1 MCIAAFRP
9 LFYTRVLY
17 AADLLNEGELQMDN
31 ENRKTS
37 SLLDEVSMDES
48 KLNSLVEKY
57 DAESRYRRLT
67 GWQGLFI
74 SLWLAAMA
82 LFHLY
87 TAGIATMP
95 ITIQRAIHLTFAIVA
110 VYILFPASAKGSKT
124 STPWYD
130 WILALASC
138 LVVGYIIFAFNSI
151 ARRGAEPLDYEI
163 YLGIAAIALVL
174 EAGRRVVGN
183 VLPCLSVFFLLYCY
197 FGNYAPGI
205 FEIRG
210 YSLSRIIQ
218 HMYLTP
224 EGIFGLALGVS
235 ATFVIVFIIFGAY
248 LSQSGGAK
256 FFNELALAIAGSR
269 PGGPAKVAVVASGL
283 LGTIN
288 GSSVANVATTGTFT
302 IPLMKKVGYPPYY
315 AGAVEACAS
324 TGGQLMPPIMG
335 AGAFI
340 MSEFLNIPYLS
351 IAAAA
356 VIPAL
361 LYYIAIFTNVDIRAR
376 KQKLR
381 GIPKEELPCL
391 GEVMKS
397 DGHLLIPVVVV
408 IVTLLMKYTPLRAGF
423 IGVISV
429 IVVSSLKKNTRMS
442 LKANFNALVE
452 GARGALGVALA
463 CALVG
468 FIVGTSS
475 LTSLGLTISNNIID
489 ISGGNLL
496 LTLIMAMVACL
507 VLGMGLPTT
516 ANYIVCSTIIAP
528 ALIGMKVMPLAA
540 HLFVFYFGIMADLTP
555 PVCLAAFTGAGI
567 AGASPAKTGMTA
579 TRIALASYMLPYC
592 FVYNPMLLM
601 QNVEPI
607 ELCVLVIS
615 AIFGVVSMAGAFEG
629 WFFRSLRV
637 YERAA
642 FGICALLAIYH
653 DFWVSIAAA
662 AALAAFMFYFKKGR
676 DGDTDTL
683 TPASS
688 ESAAL

>member
-1 MCIAAFRP
+1 MSETEAS
-9 LFYTRVLY
+9 
-17 AADLLNEGELQMDN
+17 
-31 ENRKTS
+31 KK
-37 SLLDEVSMDES
+37 SLLDEVSLDETQV
-48 KLNSLVEKY
+48 NSLVEKY
-57 DAESRYRRLT
+57 DAESRYRRLS
-67 GWQGLFI
+67 GWQGIFI
-74 SLWLAAMA
+74 TFWLAAMS

-110 VYILFPASAKGSKT
+110 VFVLFPATRKSSKLK
-124 STPWYD
+124 TPWYD
-130 WILALASC
+130 WLLAICAGV
-138 LVVGYIIFAFNSI
+138 VVGYIIFFFNDI
-151 ARRGAEPLDYEI
+151 ARRGAEPLPYEI
-163 YLGIAAIALVL
+163 YLGIAAIILVL

-183 VLPCLSVFFLLYCY
+183 VLPCLSVLFLLYCY
-197 FGNYAPGI
+197 YGNYAPGI

-210 YSLSRIIQ
+210 YSISRIIQ

-256 FFNELALAIAGSR
+256 FFNELALAVAGDK

-302 IPLMKKVGYPPYY
+302 IPLMKRVGYKPYY

-356 VIPAL
+356 IIPAL
-361 LYYIAIFTNVDIRAR
+361 IYYLAIFTNVHIRAR
-376 KQKLR
+376 KRRLK
-381 GIPKEELPCL
+381 GIPKNELPSVK
-391 GEVMKS
+391 EVMKS
-397 DGHLLIPVVVV
+397 DGHLLIPVIVV
-408 IVTLLMKYTPLRAGF
+408 IVTLLLKSTPLRAGF
-423 IGVISV
+423 IGVLSV

-442 LKANFNALVE
+442 LRKNLDALVE

-489 ISGGNLL
+489 ISGGNLT
-496 LTLIMAMVACL
+496 LTLIMAMFACL
-507 VLGMGLPTT
+507 VLGMGLPRT

-528 ALIGMKVMPLAA
+528 ALIGMKVLPLAA

-567 AGASPAKTGMTA
+567 AGASPAKTGFTA
-579 TRIALASYMLPYC
+579 TRIALASYLLPYC
-592 FVYNPMLLM
+592 FVFNPMLLL
-601 QNVEPI
+601 QNVEPV
-607 ELCVLVIS
+607 ELCILVLSASLGVITL
-615 AIFGVVSMAGAFEG
+615 AGSFEG
-629 WFFRSLRV
+629 WFFRDLRLV
-637 YERAA
+637 ERVI
-642 FGICALLAIYH
+642 FGVFALIAIH
-653 DFWVSIAAA
+653 HGFWISVIGIVAI
-662 AALAAFMFYFKKGR
+662 LILMFYFHKTVGR
-676 DGDTDTL
+676 DPEGPL
-683 TPASS
+683 SPENAI
-688 ESAAL
+688 

>member
-1 MCIAAFRP
+1 M
-9 LFYTRVLY
+9 
-17 AADLLNEGELQMDN
+17 DEKESKNE
-31 ENRKTS
+31 
-37 SLLDEVSMDES
+37 SLLDKVSMDEAQVS
-48 KLNSLVEKY
+48 SLVEKY

-67 GWQGLFI
+67 GWQGIFI
-74 SLWLAAMA
+74 SLWLAAMS

-87 TAGIATMP
+87 TAGIATLP
-95 ITIQRAIHLTFAIVA
+95 ITIQRAVHLTFAVVA
-110 VYILFPASAKGSKT
+110 VYILFPASQRANKH

-130 WILALASC
+130 WILAIAAGC
-138 LVVGYIIFAFNSI
+138 VTGYIIFFFNEI
-151 ARRGAEPLDYEI
+151 ARRGAEPKEYEI
-163 YLGIAAIALVL
+163 YLGIAAIILVL

-183 VLPCLSVFFLLYCY
+183 VLPCMSVLFLLYCY
-197 FGNYAPGI
+197 FGNYVPGI
-205 FEIRG
+205 FQIRG
-210 YSLSRIIQ
+210 YPISRIIQ

-256 FFNELALAIAGSR
+256 FFNELALALAGNK

-356 VIPAL
+356 IIPAMI
-361 LYYIAIFTNVDIRAR
+361 YYTAIFTNVHIRAR
-376 KQKLR
+376 KQRLS
-381 GIPKEELPCL
+381 GIPKEELPSVK
-391 GEVMKS
+391 GVMKS
-397 DGHLLIPVVVV
+397 DGHLIIPVIVI

-423 IGVISV
+423 IGVVSV
-429 IVVSSLKKNTRMS
+429 ILVSSLKKNTRMS
-442 LKANFNALVE
+442 LKDNFNALVE
-452 GARGALGVALA
+452 GARGGLGVALA

-489 ISGGNLL
+489 ISGGKLL
-496 LTLIMAMVACL
+496 LTLVMAMVACL

-528 ALIGMKVMPLAA
+528 ALVGMNVIPIAA

-567 AGASPAKTGMTA
+567 AGASPAKTGVTA
-579 TRIALASYMLPYC
+579 TRIALASYLLPYC
-592 FVYNPMLLM
+592 FVYNPMLLL
-601 QNVEPI
+601 QHVEPV
-607 ELCVLVIS
+607 ELAVLVVS
-615 AIFGVVSMAGAFEG
+615 ALLGVVALAGSFEG
-629 WFFRSLRV
+629 WFYRDMKP
-637 YERAA
+637 YERIA
-642 FGICALLAIYH
+642 FGVLALASIH
-653 DFWVSIAAA
+653 HNFTVSVVSIIGIAIVILYLKKTARETAAA
-662 AALAAFMFYFKKGR
+662 VA
-676 DGDTDTL
+676 
-683 TPASS
+683 
-688 ESAAL
+688 

>member
-1 MCIAAFRP
+1 M
-9 LFYTRVLY
+9 
-17 AADLLNEGELQMDN
+17 DEKESKNE
-31 ENRKTS
+31 
-37 SLLDEVSMDES
+37 SLLDKVSMDEAQVS
-48 KLNSLVEKY
+48 SLVEKY

-67 GWQGLFI
+67 GWQGIFI
-74 SLWLAAMA
+74 SLWLAAMS

-87 TAGIATMP
+87 TAGIATLP
-95 ITIQRAIHLTFAIVA
+95 ITIQRAVHLTFAVVA
-110 VYILFPASAKGSKT
+110 VYILFPASQRANKH

-130 WILALASC
+130 WILAIAAGC
-138 LVVGYIIFAFNSI
+138 VTGYIIFFFNEI
-151 ARRGAEPLDYEI
+151 ARRGAEPKEYEI
-163 YLGIAAIALVL
+163 YLGIAAIILVL

-183 VLPCLSVFFLLYCY
+183 VLPCMSVLFLLYCY
-197 FGNYAPGI
+197 FGNYVPGI
-205 FEIRG
+205 FQIRG
-210 YSLSRIIQ
+210 YPISRIIQ

-256 FFNELALAIAGSR
+256 FFNELALALAGNK

-302 IPLMKKVGYPPYY
+302 IPLMKRVGYAPYY

-356 VIPAL
+356 IIPAMI
-361 LYYIAIFTNVDIRAR
+361 YYTAIFTNVHIRAR
-376 KQKLR
+376 KQRLS
-381 GIPKEELPCL
+381 GIPKEELPSVK
-391 GEVMKS
+391 GVMKS
-397 DGHLLIPVVVV
+397 DGHLIIPVIVI

-423 IGVISV
+423 IGVVSV
-429 IVVSSLKKNTRMS
+429 ILVSSLKKNTRMS
-442 LKANFNALVE
+442 LKDNFNALVE
-452 GARGALGVALA
+452 GARGGLGVALA

-489 ISGGNLL
+489 ISGGKLL
-496 LTLIMAMVACL
+496 LTLVMAMVACL

-528 ALIGMKVMPLAA
+528 ALVGMNVIPIAA

-567 AGASPAKTGMTA
+567 AGASPAKTGITA
-579 TRIALASYMLPYC
+579 TRIALASYLLPYC
-592 FVYNPMLLM
+592 FVYNPVLLL
-601 QNVEPI
+601 QNVEPVD
-607 ELCVLVIS
+607 LAVLTVS
-615 AIFGVVSMAGAFEG
+615 AILGVVALAGSFEG
-629 WFFRSLRV
+629 WFYRDMKP
-637 YERAA
+637 YERIV
-642 FGICALLAIYH
+642 FGALALASIHH
-653 DFWVSIAAA
+653 DFTVSVVSIIGIVVVILYLKKTTKKTDVAAA
-662 AALAAFMFYFKKGR
+662 
-676 DGDTDTL
+676 
-683 TPASS
+683 
-688 ESAAL
+688 

>member
-1 MCIAAFRP
+1 
-9 LFYTRVLY
+9 
-17 AADLLNEGELQMDN
+17 MD
-31 ENRKTS
+31 K
-37 SLLDEVSMDES
+37 DQV
-48 KLNSLVEKY
+48 NSLVEKY
-57 DAESRYRRLT
+57 DAESRYRKLT
-67 GWQGLFI
+67 GIQGIFI
-74 SLWLAAMA
+74 TIWLASMS

-110 VYILFPASAKGSKT
+110 VYILFPASPKCSKT
-124 STPWYD
+124 KTPWYD
-130 WILALASC
+130 WLLAAAAGC
-138 LVVGYIIFAFNSI
+138 VTGYIIFFFNDI
-151 ARRGAEPLDYEI
+151 ARRGAEPLSYEI
-163 YLGIAAIALVL
+163 YLGVAAIVLVL

-183 VLPCLSVFFLLYCY
+183 VLPCLSILFLLYCY
-197 FGNYAPGI
+197 FGNYVPGL

-210 YSLSRIIQ
+210 YSISRIIQ

-248 LSQSGGAK
+248 LAQSGGAK
-256 FFNELALAIAGSR
+256 FFNELALAVAGDK

-302 IPLMKKVGYPPYY
+302 IPLMKRVGYMPHY

-356 VIPAL
+356 IFPAL
-361 LYYIAIFTNVDIRAR
+361 IYYIAIFTNVHIRAR
-376 KQKLR
+376 KRHLM
-381 GIPKEELPCL
+381 GIPKSELPTVRD
-391 GEVMKS
+391 VMRA
-397 DGHLLIPVVVV
+397 DGHLIIPVLVI

-423 IGVISV
+423 IGVVSV
-429 IVVSSLKKNTRMS
+429 IVVSSLKKNTRMT
-442 LKANFNALVE
+442 LKDNLNALVE
-452 GARGALGVALA
+452 GSRGALGVAMA

-468 FIVGTSS
+468 FVVGTSS

-489 ISGGNLL
+489 ISGGSLF

-528 ALIGMKVMPLAA
+528 ALIGMKVLPIAA

-579 TRIALASYMLPYC
+579 TKIALASYLLPYC
-592 FVYNPMLLM
+592 FVYNPMLLL
-601 QNVEPI
+601 QNVEPV
-607 ELCVLVIS
+607 ELSIL
-615 AIFGVVSMAGAFEG
+615 VVSAVLGVITLAGAFEG
-629 WFFRSLRV
+629 WFFRDLKV
-637 YERAA
+637 YERVI
-642 FGICALLAIYH
+642 FGVFALLAIH
-653 DFWVSIAAA
+653 PGFWISIVAIFCIAAS
-662 AALAAFMFYFKKGR
+662 MVYFKKTQGEASVAAPVI
-676 DGDTDTL
+676 GD
-683 TPASS
+683 
-688 ESAAL
+688 

>member
-1 MCIAAFRP
+1 ME
-9 LFYTRVLY
+9 
-17 AADLLNEGELQMDN
+17 DKKHN
-31 ENRKTS
+31 K
-37 SLLDEVSMDES
+37 SLLEDVSMDEAQVS
-48 KLNSLVEKY
+48 SLVEKY

-67 GWQGLFI
+67 GAQGIFI

-95 ITIQRAIHLTFAIVA
+95 ITIQRAVHLTFAIVA
-110 VYILFPASAKGSKT
+110 VFILFPATKKSSKLK
-124 STPWYD
+124 TPWYD
-130 WILALASC
+130 WLLAIAAGG
-138 LVVGYIIFAFNSI
+138 VTGYIVFFFNDI
-151 ARRGAEPLDYEI
+151 ARRGAEPIDYEI
-163 YLGIAAIALVL
+163 YLGIAAILLVL

-183 VLPCLSVFFLLYCY
+183 VLPCMSVIFLAYCY

-205 FEIRG
+205 FQIRG

-256 FFNELALAIAGSR
+256 FFNELALAIAGSK

-302 IPLMKKVGYPPYY
+302 IPLMKRVGYAPYY

-356 VIPAL
+356 IIPAII
-361 LYYIAIFTNVDIRAR
+361 YYTAIFTNVHIRAR
-376 KQKLR
+376 KKKLR
-381 GIPKEELPCL
+381 GIPKSDLPSVK
-391 GEVMKS
+391 EVMRS
-397 DGHLLIPVVVV
+397 DGHLLVPVIVV
-408 IVTLLMKYTPLRAGF
+408 IITLLMKYTPLRAGF
-423 IGVISV
+423 IGVVAV
-429 IVVSSLKKNTRMS
+429 IIVSSLKKNTRMT
-442 LKANFNALVE
+442 LKDNFNALVE
-452 GARGALGVALA
+452 GARGGLGVALA

-489 ISGGNLL
+489 ISGGNLV
-496 LTLIMAMVACL
+496 LTLVMAMVACL

-528 ALIGMKVMPLAA
+528 ALICMKVLPISA

-567 AGASPAKTGMTA
+567 AGASPAKTGITA
-579 TRIALASYMLPYC
+579 TRIALASYLLPYC
-592 FVYNPMLLM
+592 FVYNPMLLL
-601 QNVEPI
+601 QNVEI
-607 ELCVLVIS
+607 VDLTVLVVS
-615 AIFGVVSMAGAFEG
+615 ALFGVITLAGSFEG
-629 WFFRSLRV
+629 WFFRDLKA
-637 YERAA
+637 YERVV
-642 FGICALLAIYH
+642 FSILALLSIYH
-653 DFWVSIAAA
+653 DFWISVA
-662 AALAAFMFYFKKGR
+662 
-676 DGDTDTL
+676 
-683 TPASS
+683 
-688 ESAAL
+688 

>member
-1 MCIAAFRP
+1 MSDGNI
-9 LFYTRVLY
+9 TKN
-17 AADLLNEGELQMDN
+17 DQNH
-31 ENRKTS
+31 S
-37 SLLDEVSMDES
+37 ILDEVSIDES
-48 KLNSLVEKY
+48 KINELIEKY
-57 DAESRYRRLT
+57 DAESRYRKLT
-67 GWQGLFI
+67 GLSGKFI
-74 SLWLAAMA
+74 TVWLCAMS

-110 VYILFPASAKGSKT
+110 VYVLYPASRKGSKT
-124 STPWYD
+124 TTPIYD
-130 WILALASC
+130 WILAVLSGG
-138 LVVGYIIFAFNSI
+138 VIGYIIFFFNAI
-151 ARRGAEPLDYEI
+151 ARRGAEPLPYEI
-163 YLGIAAIALVL
+163 WLGIAAIILVL

-183 VLPCLSVFFLLYCY
+183 VLPCMSLVFLAYCY
-197 FGNYAPGI
+197 FGYLAPGM
-205 FEIRG
+205 FQIRG
-210 YSLSRIIQ
+210 YSVSRIIQ

-235 ATFVIVFIIFGAY
+235 ATFVIVFIIFGAF
-248 LSQSGGAK
+248 LSQSGGAR
-256 FFNELALAIAGSR
+256 FFNELALAIAGGK

-302 IPLMKKVGYPPYY
+302 IPLMKKVGYQPHY

-340 MSEFLNIPYLS
+340 MSEFLGISYLS

-356 VIPAL
+356 IIPAL
-361 LYYIAIFTNVDIRAR
+361 VYYTAIFTNVHVRAR
-376 KQKLR
+376 KQKLQ
-381 GIPKEELPCL
+381 GLPKEELPVL
-391 GEVMKS
+391 REVMRN
-397 DGHLLIPVVVV
+397 DGHLLVPVIVI

-423 IGVISV
+423 IGVVSV
-429 IVVSSLKKNTRMS
+429 IIVSSLKQKTRMNIRDII
-442 LKANFNALVE
+442 KALEE
-452 GARGALGVALA
+452 GARGGLGVALA

-496 LTLIMAMVACL
+496 LTLIMAMVACI

-528 ALIGMKVMPLAA
+528 ALIGMNVMPLSA

-567 AGASPAKTGMTA
+567 AGASPSKTGFTA
-579 TRIALASYMLPYC
+579 TKIALTSYLMPYM

-601 QNVEPI
+601 QNVVPY
-607 ELCVLVIS
+607 ELFILVIS
-615 AIFGVVSMAGAFEG
+615 ALLGVIVLAGALEG
-629 WFFRSLRV
+629 WMFRFLNKI
-637 YERAA
+637 ERAVI
-642 FGICALLAIYH
+642 G
-653 DFWVSIAAA
+653 IAALVA
-662 AALAAFMFYFKKGR
+662 IHHNMILSVGATIVIIVIMIYLKKTSKR
-676 DGDTDTL
+676 EKL
-683 TPASS
+683 EPAG
-688 ESAAL
+688 

>member
-1 MCIAAFRP
+1 MND
-9 LFYTRVLY
+9 TEKK
-17 AADLLNEGELQMDN
+17 N
-31 ENRKTS
+31 K
-37 SLLDEVSMDES
+37 SLIDAVSIDETQVNN
-48 KLNSLVEKY
+48 LIEKY
-57 DAESRYRRLT
+57 DAESRYRRLS
-67 GWQGLFI
+67 GWQGKFI
-74 SLWLAAMA
+74 TAWLACMS

-87 TAGIATMP
+87 TAGIASMP

-110 VYILFPASAKGSKT
+110 VYILFPASRKSSKT
-124 STPWYD
+124 STPFYD
-130 WILALASC
+130 WLLAIAGGC
-138 LVVGYIIFAFNSI
+138 VTGYIIFFFNDI
-151 ARRGAEPLDYEI
+151 ARRGAEPLNYEI
-163 YLGIAAIALVL
+163 YFGIAAILLVI

-183 VLPCLSVFFLLYCY
+183 VLPCLSILFLGYCY

-205 FEIRG
+205 FQIRG

-235 ATFVIVFIIFGAY
+235 ATFVIVFIIFGAF
-248 LSQSGGAK
+248 LSQSGGAR
-256 FFNELALAIAGSR
+256 FFNELALAVPGGA

-302 IPLMKKVGYPPYY
+302 IPLMKRVGYPPHY

-340 MSEFLNIPYLS
+340 MSEFLGIPYLT

-356 VIPAL
+356 IIPAL
-361 LYYIAIFTNVDIRAR
+361 IYYTAIFTNVHIRAK
-376 KQKLR
+376 KQGLE
-381 GIPKEELPCL
+381 GLPKDQLPVVRD
-391 GEVMKS
+391 VMKA
-397 DGHLLIPVVVV
+397 DGHLLIPVLV
-408 IVTLLMKYTPLRAGF
+408 IVVTLLMKYTPLRAGF
-423 IGVISV
+423 IGVVSV
-429 IVVSSLKKNTRMS
+429 ILVSSLKANTRMGIGD
-442 LKANFNALVE
+442 LIKALEE

-468 FIVGTSS
+468 FVVGTSS

-489 ISGGNLL
+489 ISGGSLVF
-496 LTLIMAMVACL
+496 TLILAMVACL

-528 ALIGMKVMPLAA
+528 ALIGMNVLPLAA

-579 TRIALASYMLPYC
+579 TRIALASYLLPYM
-592 FVYNPMLLM
+592 FVYNPMLLL
-601 QNVEPI
+601 QKVVLY
-607 ELCVLVIS
+607 ELAILVIS
-615 AIFGVVSMAGAFEG
+615 CFLGVIVLAGALEG
-629 WFFRSLRV
+629 WLFRTLRT
-637 YERAA
+637 YERAVLGIVALIAIHHNMALSIGATVAIA
-642 FGICALLAIYH
+642 FLIVYL
-653 DFWVSIAAA
+653 
-662 AALAAFMFYFKKGR
+662 KKS
-676 DGDTDTL
+676 
-683 TPASS
+683 AVS
-688 ESAAL
+688 ESKALI

>member
-1 MCIAAFRP
+1 MIEEKK
-9 LFYTRVLY
+9 
-17 AADLLNEGELQMDN
+17 NN
-31 ENRKTS
+31 
-37 SLLDEVSMDES
+37 SLLDDLSIDENQVND
-48 KLNSLVEKY
+48 LIEKY
-57 DAESRYRRLT
+57 DAESRYRRLN
-67 GWQGLFI
+67 GLQGKFI
-74 SLWLAAMA
+74 TLLLVCMS

-87 TAGIATMP
+87 TAGVATMP
-95 ITIQRAIHLTFAIVA
+95 ITIQRAVHLTFAITA
-110 VYILFPASAKGSKT
+110 VFILFPATRKGSKT
-124 STPWYD
+124 STPIYD
-130 WILALASC
+130 WILAAAGAF
-138 LVVGYIIFAFNSI
+138 VIGYIIFFFNDI
-151 ARRGAEPLDYEI
+151 ARRGAEPLNYEI
-163 YLGIAAIALVL
+163 YLGVAAIVLVL

-183 VLPCLSVFFLLYCY
+183 VLPCLSLIFLGYCY
-197 FGNYAPGI
+197 FGNYAPGM
-205 FEIRG
+205 FQIRG

-235 ATFVIVFIIFGAY
+235 ATFVIVFIIFGAF
-248 LSQSGGAK
+248 LSQSGGAR
-256 FFNELALAIAGSR
+256 FFNELALAVAGGK

-340 MSEFLNIPYLS
+340 MSEFLGISYLS

-356 VIPAL
+356 IIPAII
-361 LYYIAIFTNVDIRAR
+361 YYTAIFTNVHIRAK
-376 KQKLR
+376 KQKLE
-381 GIPKEELPCL
+381 GLPKDQLPVL
-391 GEVMKS
+391 ANVMKT
-397 DGHLLIPVVVV
+397 DGHLLIPVLVI

-423 IGVISV
+423 IGVVSV
-429 IVVSSLKKNTRMS
+429 ILVSSLKKNTRMGIADII
-442 LKANFNALVE
+442 KALEE

-463 CALVG
+463 CSLVG

-489 ISGGNLL
+489 ISGGNLV
-496 LTLIMAMVACL
+496 LTLILAMVACL

-528 ALIGMKVMPLAA
+528 ALIGMNVLPLAA

-579 TRIALASYMLPYC
+579 TRIALASYLLPYM
-592 FVYNPMLLM
+592 FVYNPMLLL
-601 QNVEPI
+601 QKVVPF
-607 ELCVLVIS
+607 ELAVLVIS
-615 AIFGVVSMAGAFEG
+615 SFLGVIVLAGAFEG
-629 WFFRSLRV
+629 WMYRTLKN
-637 YERAA
+637 YERV
-642 FGICALLAIYH
+642 FLG
-653 DFWVSIAAA
+653 IAALVA
-662 AALAAFMFYFKKGR
+662 IHHNMALSVGATIVIVAMLFFLKK
-676 DGDTDTL
+676 TSKT
-683 TPASS
+683 
-688 ESAAL
+688 ES

>member
-1 MCIAAFRP
+1 MSDVPKNNFGGKID
-9 LFYTRVLY
+9 VD
-17 AADLLNEGELQMDN
+17 DL
-31 ENRKTS
+31 S
-37 SLLDEVSMDES
+37 IDES
-48 KLNSLVEKY
+48 KVTELIEKY
-57 DAESRYRRLT
+57 DAESRYRKLT
-67 GWQGLFI
+67 GWQGMFI
-74 SLWLAAMA
+74 SVWLVSMS

-110 VYILFPASAKGSKT
+110 VYILFPATRKGSKT

-130 WILALASC
+130 WILAAAAC
-138 LVVGYIIFAFNSI
+138 VVVGYIIFFFNDI
-151 ARRGAEPLDYEI
+151 ARRGAEPLDREI
-163 YLGIAAIALVL
+163 WFGILAIILVL

-183 VLPCLSVFFLLYCY
+183 VLPVLSVLFLGYCY
-197 FGNYAPGI
+197 YGYYVPGM
-205 FEIRG
+205 FQIRG

-235 ATFVIVFIIFGAY
+235 ATFVIVFIIFGAF
-248 LSQSGGAK
+248 LSQSGGAR

-302 IPLMKKVGYPPYY
+302 IPLMKKVGYPPFY

-340 MSEFLNIPYLS
+340 MSEFLGVSYLS

-356 VIPAL
+356 IIPAF
-361 LYYIAIFTNVDIRAR
+361 LYYSAIFTNVHIRAK
-376 KQKLR
+376 KQSLE
-381 GIPKEELPCL
+381 GLPEDQLPKVRD
-391 GEVMKS
+391 VMRE
-397 DGHLLIPVVVV
+397 DGHLLVPVIVI

-423 IGVISV
+423 IGVVSV
-429 IVVSSLKKNTRMS
+429 VLVSAIKKNTRMS
-442 LKANFNALVE
+442 LKSMLKAME
-452 GARGALGVALA
+452 DGARGGLGVAMA

-489 ISGGNLL
+489 ISGGNLV
-496 LTLIMAMVACL
+496 LTLMMAMVACL

-528 ALIGMKVMPLAA
+528 ALIGMKVLPLAA

-567 AGASPAKTGMTA
+567 AGASPAKTGVTA
-579 TRIALASYMLPYC
+579 TRIALASYLLPYA
-592 FVYNPMLLM
+592 FVYNPMILL
-601 QNVEPI
+601 QDVEI
-607 ELCVLVIS
+607 VGL
-615 AIFGVVSMAGAFEG
+615 AILVVSAFLGVIVLAGAFEG
-629 WFFRSLRV
+629 WMFRTLNKF
-637 YERAA
+637 ERAVL
-642 FGICALLAIYH
+642 FPVALTAIHY
-653 DFWVSIAAA
+653 DFYLSIGATAVILV
-662 AALAAFMFYFKKGR
+662 ALFYFRQTSKRVK
-676 DGDTDTL
+676 
-683 TPASS
+683 AQQ
-688 ESAAL
+688 A

>member
-1 MCIAAFRP
+1 M
-9 LFYTRVLY
+9 
-17 AADLLNEGELQMDN
+17 DEKESKNE
-31 ENRKTS
+31 
-37 SLLDEVSMDES
+37 SLLDKVSMDEAQVS
-48 KLNSLVEKY
+48 SLVEKY

-67 GWQGLFI
+67 GWQGIFI
-74 SLWLAAMA
+74 SLWLAAMS

-87 TAGIATMP
+87 TAGIATLP
-95 ITIQRAIHLTFAIVA
+95 ITIQRAVHLTFAVVA
-110 VYILFPASAKGSKT
+110 VYILFPASQRANKH

-130 WILALASC
+130 WILAIAAGC
-138 LVVGYIIFAFNSI
+138 VTGYIIFFFNEI
-151 ARRGAEPLDYEI
+151 ARRGAEPKEYEI
-163 YLGIAAIALVL
+163 YLGIAAIILVL

-183 VLPCLSVFFLLYCY
+183 VLPCMSVLFLLYCY
-197 FGNYAPGI
+197 FGNYVPGI
-205 FEIRG
+205 FQIRG
-210 YSLSRIIQ
+210 YPISRIIQ

-256 FFNELALAIAGSR
+256 FFNELALALAGNK

-356 VIPAL
+356 IIPAMI
-361 LYYIAIFTNVDIRAR
+361 YYTAIFTNVHIRAR
-376 KQKLR
+376 KQRLS
-381 GIPKEELPCL
+381 GIPKEELPSVK
-391 GEVMKS
+391 GVMKS
-397 DGHLLIPVVVV
+397 DGHLIIPVIVI

-423 IGVISV
+423 IGVVSV
-429 IVVSSLKKNTRMS
+429 ILVSSLKKNTRMS
-442 LKANFNALVE
+442 LKDNFNALVE
-452 GARGALGVALA
+452 GARGGLGVALA

-489 ISGGNLL
+489 ISGGKLL
-496 LTLIMAMVACL
+496 LTLVMAMVACL

-528 ALIGMKVMPLAA
+528 ALVGMNVIPIAA

-567 AGASPAKTGMTA
+567 AGASPAKTGVTA
-579 TRIALASYMLPYC
+579 TRIALASYLLPYC
-592 FVYNPMLLM
+592 FVYNPMLLL
-601 QNVEPI
+601 QHVEPV
-607 ELCVLVIS
+607 ELAVLVVS
-615 AIFGVVSMAGAFEG
+615 ALLGVVALAGSFD
-629 WFFRSLRV
+629 
-637 YERAA
+637 AA
-642 FGICALLAIYH
+642 ATGLGSGGCGIDLPTIIGATFVCGCTALLLGSLIGRRISRLERDYSWIGGILLIT
-653 DFWVSIAAA
+653 F
-662 AALAAFMFYFKKGR
+662 AFFV
-676 DGDTDTL
+676 
-683 TPASS
+683 
-688 ESAAL
+688 